1 MKKIYAALFVAGL
14 ALTACGPS
22 AKEQEKKEE
31 MTKEAVE
38 NADAKMN
45 EMLEETS
52 TVDSMAQAN
61 AEMATQLAADSTAID
76 STATDSTSA
85 E

>member
-1 MKKIYAALFVAGL
+1 MKTIYAALFVAGL

-22 AKEQEKKEE
+22 AQEQEKKEE
-31 MTKEAVE
+31 ETKDAVE

-45 EMLEETS
+45 EMLEGETS
-52 TVDSMAQAN
+52 AADSMAQAN
-61 AEMATQLAADSTAID
+61 AEMATELAAD

>member
-22 AKEQEKKEE
+22 AQEQEKKEE
-31 MTKEAVE
+31 KTKDAVE

-45 EMLEETS
+45 EMLEGETS
-52 TVDSMAQAN
+52 AADSMAQAN
-61 AEMATQLAADSTAID
+61 AEMATELAADSTVAD
-76 STATDSTSA
+76 TTSA